1 MAFKRYT
8 DEEREAILA
17 VLEVN
22 GGDTETTAAQTG
34 VHQNTL
40 IRWRDE
46 LTKLG
51 DKKRAALADRMEELA
66 HILIDAIPAKVTVS
80 GLNHIAVTLG
90 IVTEKMLLLR
100 GEPTSIEHHSSEDAR
115 ERIARR
121 LIELSA
127 GEDPDASSE
136 QLERAGSA
144 GAGV

>member
-17 VLEVN
+17 ILEVN

-40 IRWRDE
+40 IRWRDD

-51 DKKRAALADRMEELA
+51 DKKKAALADRLEELA
-66 HILIDAIPAKVTVS
+66 HILVDAIPNKVAFAPLQQVAT
-80 GLNHIAVTLG
+80 TLG

-121 LIELSA
+121 LIELGA
-127 GEDPDASSE
+127 GEDQEPAPE
-136 QLERAGSA
+136 QLERGRRD